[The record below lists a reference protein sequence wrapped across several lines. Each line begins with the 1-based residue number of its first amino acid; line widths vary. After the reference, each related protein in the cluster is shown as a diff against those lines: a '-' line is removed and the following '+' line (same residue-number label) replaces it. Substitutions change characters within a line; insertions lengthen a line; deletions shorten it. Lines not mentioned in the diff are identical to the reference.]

1 MLNAWTL
8 FTLPEGAL
16 MYYNFLTMGATCSML
31 GRFLPAGVSI
41 NVLQFPYHGSHM
53 LNAWTLFI
61 LPE

>member
-1 MLNAWTL
+1 
-8 FTLPEGAL
+8 
-16 MYYNFLTMGATCSML
+16 ML

-53 LNAWTLFI
+53 LNAWTLFT